1 MMRNGFTLAEVLIT
15 IGIIGIIAAITL
27 PVLIADK
34 RAKELEAALKKNTS
48 VLQQAISLIMLED
61 GIEPTP
67 QNLASRA
74 LKNKIKPYLNVLKD
88 CGYGTEFGS
97 CVPNTGAEGNN
108 DAKNTYKTYN
118 KSKNVNY
125 SLLDDGQLLLI
136 DGSLLLIENSNPEFE
151 QVLISV
157 DVNGAAKAP
166 NIWGQD
172 LFTFE
177 LTKTGKL
184 MPMGAIGT
192 AYTDDKTY
200 CSKTSSNK
208 FNGIGCTYKA
218 LTEPDY
224 FKKLPR

>member
-1 MMRNGFTLAEVLIT
+1 MKQNGFTLAEILIT
-15 IGIIGIIAAITL
+15 IGIIGVIAAITL

-34 RAKELEAALKKNTS
+34 RAKELETALKKNAS
-48 VLQQAISLIMLED
+48 VLQQTISMVMLNV
-61 GIEPTP
+61 GIEPSP
-67 QNLASRA
+67 QNLASRE

-88 CGYGTEFGS
+88 CGYGTEFAS
-97 CVPNTGAEGNN
+97 CVPNTGYESNK

-118 KSKNVNY
+118 KSKNVSY
-125 SLLDDGQLLLI
+125 SMLDDGQLLLI

-166 NIWGQD
+166 NVWGQD

-184 MPMGAIGT
+184 MPMGAVGT

-200 CSKTSSNK
+200 CSTTSSNNL
-208 FNGIGCTYKA
+208 NGIGCTYKA